1 MEKPI
6 QLSDHR
12 VSVLKY
18 FTPIIFLFI
27 AINWNLTNGF
37 VVPII
42 IIIAGLLYWLV
53 RILPLKSV
61 TLEGGFL
68 IISSFFKKDR
78 VSLENVRDLSIG
90 GWSMYI
96 TRIHFKKPTSFGKKI
111 MFSTMQRGLG
121 IGVSDR
127 VHSILTQIKGGIE

>member
-1 MEKPI
+1 MNKPI

-42 IIIAGLLYWLV
+42 IIAGFLYWSV

-61 TLEGGFL
+61 RLEGEFL

-90 GWSMYI
+90 GWSM
-96 TRIHFKKPTSFGKKI
+96 
-111 MFSTMQRGLG
+111 
-121 IGVSDR
+121 
-127 VHSILTQIKGGIE
+127 